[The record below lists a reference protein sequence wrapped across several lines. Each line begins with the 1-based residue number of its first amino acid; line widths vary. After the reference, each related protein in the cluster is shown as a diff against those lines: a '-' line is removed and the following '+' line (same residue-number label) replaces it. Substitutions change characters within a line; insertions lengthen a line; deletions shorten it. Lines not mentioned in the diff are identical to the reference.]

1 MYDRDDKTFGRAI
14 QISAFVYSLISN
26 TNAPNTV
33 ILYTT
38 VHDYHGA
45 FVHLVVTQDPQKQKG
60 KEKKKC
66 WPWSQGHVK
75 ILRQIFLFPYCLLSG
90 SERKINLQINYS
102 LVAHK
107 SHKYKNSI

>member
-60 KEKKKC
+60 KEKKEVLALVTRPCQNIKTNFSV
-66 WPWSQGHVK
+66 P
-75 ILRQIFLFPYCLLSG
+75 LLSPLR
-90 SERKINLQINYS
+90 E
-102 LVAHK
+102 
-107 SHKYKNSI
+107 